1 MGTEL
6 LLKASAESTS
16 RFHCLLQ
23 DLLEEHEKQQSLLRR
38 KIQRLGG
45 EAFDASGT
53 SGALGASGAGD
64 ALEVL
69 DPERVDLEVPS
80 ERREDDVVL
89 ALTYEEPPSLEPL
102 PAPKD
107 EPPSQLDKETG
118 SLTLPPIPAT
128 SSEILQNMKMDEAE
142 EDSETRKGVK
152 AVAFSSETSRYGG
165 DSEVD
170 AQTPKSKASAL
181 ENKVYAK
188 RDTWAMSTFGM
199 EDDWS
204 PQRYIMT
211 SQSLKKKQQQ
221 NLLVRS
227 TKTMELLPQMNCFAI
242 LKHGRP
248 IPPSAP
254 VRLAWDVTGLFLI
267 LYDICAIPLE
277 AFEFERI
284 FFQDFM
290 DWAALLFWTLDVIF
304 SFFTGY
310 YHNGQLILDYWKIAI
325 NYLSTWFIL
334 DCAVIIPE
342 WLTMLGS
349 DSFAYAGIG
358 RALRLG
364 KAMRVVRLLRVLK
377 LRRIIDACLE
387 YIESEFTFLVISLLR
402 LLFFIVLLNHV
413 IACLWYLIGKESLAG
428 EIVNWIEVGGYEAE
442 TATYKYFTS
451 LHWALTQFTPASMD
465 VSAKNVYERMFSI
478 AVLFFAM
485 VAFSSIVGGVTASMT
500 QLQNLRSN
508 HMKQFWMLRRYLKQN
523 QVNKELQFRI
533 EKFLEYRI
541 MKEQEYVQPNMVLH
555 LPKLSQPLRNELA
568 HSIMVQWL
576 RGHPFFHKVS
586 TLMPNFMHK
595 LCSNAIKEKVL
606 GQGDIVFEAGEEC
619 THIYFLS
626 AGLVLE
632 YTPLAHRSK
641 KLEDAPSHRLQQ
653 KQWLSEPS
661 LWVPW
666 KHLGVCEAEKPGELI
681 SVDANSFC
689 KEMSAHPAP
698 RTFCASYAR
707 LYVECLNNL
716 PKQVLSDVL
725 DQHILDS
732 TALVERASVLLAAI
746 YENRAASNLD
756 LTNVG

>member
-1 MGTEL
+1 MMEPLPSPFPPKVPEDPNPT
-6 LLKASAESTS
+6 
-16 RFHCLLQ
+16 RFHHLLR
-23 DLLEEHEKQQSLLRR
+23 DLLEEHEKQQSLLRSE
-38 KIQRLGG
+38 IQRLGG
-45 EAFDASGT
+45 QAS
-53 SGALGASGAGD
+53 A
-64 ALEVL
+64 EFV
-69 DPERVDLEVPS
+69 DPDRMDMEIPS
-80 ERREDDVVL
+80 ERREDDVLL
-89 ALTYEEPPSLEPL
+89 ALTCEAVTTHASLPPL
-102 PAPKD
+102 PPLESIGDSQVPALPVPPDPSKMEDVDGEKD
-107 EPPSQLDKETG
+107 EAQMQKVTG
-118 SLTLPPIPAT
+118 SKIVGFSAEVARFA
-128 SSEILQNMKMDEAE
+128 SERSTNEL
-142 EDSETRKGVK
+142 
-152 AVAFSSETSRYGG
+152 
-165 DSEVD
+165 D
-170 AQTPKSKASAL
+170 AQTPKSRASL
-181 ENKVYAK
+181 ENKVFEK
-188 RDTWAMSTFGM
+188 RETWALNSFGI
-199 EDDWS
+199 EEDWS

-211 SQSLKKKQQQ
+211 SRSLTKKKQAQN
-221 NLLVRS
+221 NLLIRS
-227 TKTMELLPQMNCFAI
+227 KNTMEMLPSAMNCLTAFSF
-242 LKHGRP
+242 LRNGRP
-248 IPPSAP
+248 LPPSAP
-254 VRLAWDVTGLFLI
+254 VRLVWDVTGLLLI
-267 LYDICAIPLE
+267 LYDICDIPLE
-277 AFEFERI
+277 AFEFQRI
-284 FFQDFM
+284 FIQDFM
-290 DWAALLFWTLDVIF
+290 DWTTLIFWTLDVFF

-310 YHNGQLILDYWKIAI
+310 YHNGQLIMDYWKIAV
-325 NYLSTWFIL
+325 NYVSTWFVL

-342 WLTMLGS
+342 WLTTLGGN
-349 DSFAYAGIG
+349 SFSYAGIG

-413 IACLWYLIGKESLAG
+413 IACLWYLIGKVSLDDK
-428 EIVNWIEVGGYEAE
+428 IVNWISEGGYEEE

-541 MKEQEYVQPNMVLH
+541 MKEQEYVQPSMVLH
-555 LPKLSQPLRNELA
+555 LPKLSIPLRNELA

-606 GQGDIVFEAGEEC
+606 GQGDTVFEAGEEC
-619 THIYFLS
+619 SQIFFLS

-632 YTPLAHRSK
+632 YTPLSTRNK
-641 KLEDAPSHRLQQ
+641 KVEDEPSNQLTQ
-653 KQWLSEPS
+653 KQWLCEPA
-661 LWVPW
+661 LWVFW
-666 KHLGVCEAEKPGELI
+666 KHLGVCECNKPGELI
-681 SVDANSFC
+681 SVDAFSFG

-716 PKQVLSDVL
+716 PKTVLSDVL
-725 DQHILDS
+725 DHHILDT
-732 TALVERASVLLAAI
+732 TALVDRASALLAAI
-746 YENRAASNLD
+746 YESKTSSTMD
-756 LTNVG
+756 LSSVG

>member
-6 LLKASAESTS
+6 LLKVSAESTS
-16 RFHCLLQ
+16 RFRRLLQ

-38 KIQRLGG
+38 EIQRLGG
-45 EAFDASGT
+45 EAEA
-53 SGALGASGAGD
+53 AKV
-64 ALEVL
+64 LEVL

-89 ALTYEEPPSLEPL
+89 ALTNEGLPSLDPL
-102 PAPKD
+102 PPPKED
-107 EPPSQLDKETG
+107 ESLSHLDKETG
-118 SLTLPPIPAT
+118 SLALPPIPAT
-128 SSEILQNMKMDEAE
+128 DSEILRSAIKMDEGD
-142 EDSETRKGVK
+142 EDGDFKKGIK
-152 AVAFSSETSRYGG
+152 AVAFSSETSRYGA
-165 DSEVD
+165 DSEDV
-170 AQTPKSKASAL
+170 QTPKSKASAL
-181 ENKVYAK
+181 ENKVYVK
-188 RDTWAMSTFGM
+188 RDTWAISTFGM

-227 TKTMELLPQMNCFAI
+227 TKTMELLPQMNCFSI

-277 AFEFERI
+277 AFEFQRI
-284 FFQDFM
+284 FFQEFM

-349 DSFAYAGIG
+349 DSFSYAGIG

-402 LLFFIVLLNHV
+402 LLFFIILLNHV

-428 EIVNWIEVGGYEAE
+428 QIVNWIEVGGYEEE

-619 THIYFLS
+619 SHIYFLS

-632 YTPLAHRSK
+632 YTPLANRSK

-725 DQHILDS
+725 GQHVLDS

-746 YENRAASNLD
+746 YENRATSNLD